1 MECKILGILRDFCI
15 IRVEDLEDT
24 QRDYVSRIVASDHN
38 YLLDFNFCGI
48 ALICHV
54 SRPHCCGLRHVE
66 LRPPATVERGRERD
80 TIRSGEY
87 GVGFSERAAVLS
99 AGGCVRRG

>member
-38 YLLDFNFCGI
+38 YLLDFNFWG
-48 ALICHV
+48 
-54 SRPHCCGLRHVE
+54 
-66 LRPPATVERGRERD
+66 
-80 TIRSGEY
+80 
-87 GVGFSERAAVLS
+87 
-99 AGGCVRRG
+99 